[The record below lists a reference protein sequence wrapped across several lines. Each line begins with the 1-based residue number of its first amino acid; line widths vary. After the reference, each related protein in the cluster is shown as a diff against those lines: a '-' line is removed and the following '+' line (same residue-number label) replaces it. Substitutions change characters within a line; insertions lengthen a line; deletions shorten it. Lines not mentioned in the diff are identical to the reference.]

1 MKPAVQLLLASVVVL
16 ALGAVPAHAAP
27 TIPWN
32 LVAERPR
39 DPNAY
44 TQGLVAYRGV
54 LLESTGQYG
63 ESSIRRV
70 DPRTGRVLAQVDLEP
85 RYFGEGLTVLRG
97 RAVQLTWLE
106 RRVFRWDPA
115 TLAARGSQA
124 YRFEGWGLATNGRHL
139 IASDGSAT
147 VRWLHPTSL
156 RVVRS
161 VRVRDGRRA
170 VFGLNELEYRSGVLW
185 ANVFGSDR
193 IALID
198 PRSGRVRAWLD
209 MARLRGRIT
218 SGGVL
223 NGIARDPVTGRMIVT
238 GKDWPRMF
246 VIRLAGRIPP
256 A

>member
-1 MKPAVQLLLASVVVL
+1 MSVGLRLLLAVAS
-16 ALGAVPAHAAP
+16 ALVFGAMPAHAAP

-32 LVAERPR
+32 LVAERPH
-39 DPNAY
+39 DANAY

-54 LLESTGQYG
+54 LLESSGRYG
-63 ESSIRRV
+63 ASSIRRV
-70 DPRTGRVLAQVDLEP
+70 DPQTGRVLTQVDLEP

-106 RRVFRWDPA
+106 RRVFRWDPT

-124 YRFEGWGLATNGRHL
+124 YRFEGWGLATNGRQL

-147 VRWLHPTSL
+147 LRWLHPTTL
-156 RVVRS
+156 RVVRT

-170 VFGLNELEYRSGVLW
+170 VFGLNELEFRSGVLW

-198 PRSGRVRAWLD
+198 PRSGRVRAWLH
-209 MARLRGRIT
+209 MARLRGRIS
-218 SGGVL
+218 SGGDL
-223 NGIARDPVTGRMIVT
+223 NGIARDPVTGHTIVT

>member
-1 MKPAVQLLLASVVVL
+1 MRSLRLIGLTVVLL
-16 ALGAVPAHAAP
+16 ALGTPVAEAAP
-27 TIPWN
+27 TIPWT

-39 DPNAY
+39 DANAY

-54 LLESTGQYG
+54 LLESTGRYG
-63 ESSIRRV
+63 ASSIRRV
-70 DPRTGRVLAQVDLEP
+70 DPRTGRVLAQVDLAP

-106 RRVFRWDPA
+106 RRLFRWNPT
-115 TLAARGSQA
+115 TLADKGSQA

-147 VRWLHPTSL
+147 VRWLDPTTL

-170 VFGLNELEYRSGVLW
+170 VHNLNELEYRGGVLW
-185 ANVFGSDR
+185 ANVYPSDR

-198 PRSGRVRAWLD
+198 PRTGRVRAWLD
-209 MARLRGRIT
+209 LARLRSRIV

-223 NGIARDPVTGRMIVT
+223 NGIARDPVTGRTIVT
-238 GKDWPRMF
+238 GKDWPKMF